1 MGLVNCSKC
10 GKIYEYDKYNGICP
24 KCARY
29 NKETS
34 SAEEHQEFHNKYD
47 GGYSHTAQ
55 DDHHSFHQRYD
66 DNKNPHGSQLDG
78 VQQTLREVMG
88 AEHKVTLEVE
98 NTKKAKPNKKVKIIV
113 AIIGLF
119 VFINLIPFLSFLI
132 FPIVIGVMAYLVN
145 RKK

>member
-98 NTKKAKPNKKVKIIV
+98 NAKKAKPNKKVKIIV